1 MGASSLSSGFRLA
14 LIGAMEE
21 EVAEFL
27 AHAEVTR
34 TVEKPHFKVHEAT
47 LFGSPVVIV
56 KCGVG
61 KVFAALITQY
71 LIDHYSLSG
80 VISTGVAGGLSD
92 QLSIGDVVVSRD
104 CIHHD
109 MDVRALGF
117 ARGHIPFTDFRI
129 FWGDETLLARALST
143 RLESGHK
150 VAAGRILTGDQF
162 ISGARHETHG
172 HLTEELEGDA
182 VDMETAA
189 IAQVCFVNTVPFL
202 SVRTLS
208 DKADGTAH
216 VDFNAFLPEVVR
228 NSFSVVRGLLT
239 IVP

>member
-1 MGASSLSSGFRLA
+1 MTGERRTAI
-14 LIGAMEE
+14 IGAMEE

-27 AHAEVTR
+27 AHARVTR
-34 TVEKPHFKVHEAT
+34 VVERPHFKVHEAT
-47 LFGSPVVIV
+47 LFGAPVVIV

-71 LIDHYSLSG
+71 LADHYPLSA
-80 VISTGVAGGLSD
+80 VISTGVAGGLAAN
-92 QLSIGDVVVSRD
+92 LSIGDVVVSRD

-117 ARGHIPFTDFRI
+117 VRGHIPFTDFRI
-129 FWGDETLLARALST
+129 FWGDEALLSRALAAK
-143 RLESGHK
+143 LESGHR

-182 VDMETAA
+182 VDMESAA
-189 IAQVCFVNTVPFL
+189 IAQVCFINAVPFV

-216 VDFNAFLPEVVR
+216 VDFNAFLPEIVR
-228 NSFSVVRGLLT
+228 NSFAVVRSV
-239 IVP
+239 IVREPD